1 MARNEDKRLISSI
14 ISKANSLVS
23 SKYIIEALKQTKEFS
38 TGYDAESKIQ
48 KRIDNHLIEH
58 PLDDEVLSILKTI
71 ESGLRETDDDFRLF
85 NFIDKIKSIWKLI
98 ISKSIKCL
106 RYFDERE
113 PFIKNETKRPI
124 AYGVVELSE
133 YFEKYT
139 EFESM
144 LYGGGKY
151 YRDHIVH
158 VFRVWLLG
166 LDCLLDKEG
175 AYLEKIKIH
184 PDFTI
189 SNLEKLSI
197 WSMIALT
204 HDLGYPLEKS
214 QSIIEKT
221 KTMMRSFVA
230 NPNITMDLS
239 FSGIQN
245 NMNDFVIRFM
255 SSKMH
260 KANQTD
266 DESVNSQISTKVS
279 NDEGRYVAR
288 LQPKYYFKF
297 QKSLEKNRHGV
308 LSAIIIYKLLIYFL
322 ESDFNVHEDY
332 VFDSEEARQ
341 FYIRREI
348 LRTISAH
355 TCHDI
360 YHLDM
365 FNFAFLLIMIDDAQE
380 WGRKRISEL
389 YVTKNSQY
397 EFKGLVPQFDE
408 GTENKFMVQERFSFG
423 KEEEESLKEILQSL
437 GKQSK
442 AYAEIFR
449 DGQDTG
455 KRNFDFEKECEIEY
469 ASDKTVTFNVKFVI
483 SNKEQSTFM
492 IGIKSVDQQL
502 LKKEYNIKYLEN
514 IFKEYNVEELGKD
527 NPNTFELIINQ
538 EL

>member
-1 MARNEDKRLISSI
+1 MTNNEDKRLIDSI
-14 ISKANSLVS
+14 LKKIETLVEPG
-23 SKYIIEALKQTKEFS
+23 YIINALAQTNKFKNDRE
-38 TGYDAESKIQ
+38 AESNIKHRIKICF
-48 KRIDNHLIEH
+48 IEH
-58 PLDDEVLSILKTI
+58 PLDNDIKKKLKNLDIRQNDDEFRIFNYI
-71 ESGLRETDDDFRLF
+71 DD
-85 NFIDKIKSIWKLI
+85 IKDIWKTV

-113 PFIKNETKRPI
+113 PFIENENKHPI
-124 AYGVVELSE
+124 AYGAKELSD

-151 YRDHIVH
+151 YRDHVVH

-166 LDCLLDKEG
+166 MECLLDHEG
-175 AYLEKIKIH
+175 EYLKKINIH
-184 PDFTI
+184 PDFKI

-221 KTMMRSFVA
+221 KNMMRSFVA
-230 NPNITMDLS
+230 NSDITMDLS

-260 KANQTD
+260 KVNQLD
-266 DESVNSQISTKVS
+266 NAEFNSQIATKIE
-279 NDEGRYVAR
+279 NATDRYVAR
-288 LQPKYYFKF
+288 LQPKYYFKL
-297 QKSLEKNRHGV
+297 QKSLERNNHGV

-322 ESDFNVHEDY
+322 ESDFNVNEDY

-365 FNFAFLLIMIDDAQE
+365 FTFAFLLIMMDDAQE

-389 YVTKNSQY
+389 YTAKNSNY
-397 EFKGLVPQFDE
+397 EFKGLVPKFDE
-408 GTENKFMVQERFSFG
+408 RSGNKFIIREKF
-423 KEEEESLKEILQSL
+423 SL
-437 GKQSK
+437 GKDEEDSLKDILKSLWNQSRT
-442 AYAEIFR
+442 YAEIFR

-469 ASDKTVTFNVKFVI
+469 TSDKHITFKVKFVI
-483 SNKEQSTFM
+483 SNKERSTYT
-492 IGIKSVDQQL
+492 IVLESVDDQL
-502 LKKEYNIKYLEN
+502 LDSM
-514 IFKEYNVEELGKD
+514 YNVEFFNKIFGEYGTLNKHTL
-527 NPNTFELIINQ
+527 PTYELIIN
-538 EL
+538 